1 MELRVSYR
9 KNPFYRFSFSCA
21 ATASVYDSYYLLFS
35 SRFRA
40 HGSFSCY
47 SRIIYTDNSHGL
59 SIFSY
64 VCVCISLYA
73 YVRAARAYA
82 VTSAKLVP
90 PFYLFPCVRPAL
102 SCWSPQRRSTFA
114 VADHVDARTQLLTS
128 SLGSAAG
135 IAMSG
140 QAVTA
145 VSVAGRREERERG
158 P

>member
-1 MELRVSYR
+1 MELHVSYR
-9 KNPFYRFSFSCA
+9 KNPFYRFSCSCA
-21 ATASVYDSYYLLFS
+21 ATASVYVSYYLLFS

-90 PFYLFPCVRPAL
+90 PFLSVSVR
-102 SCWSPQRRSTFA
+102 
-114 VADHVDARTQLLTS
+114 S
-128 SLGSAAG
+128 SGVVVLVSAAAIDICG
-135 IAMSG
+135 CRSR
-140 QAVTA
+140 
-145 VSVAGRREERERG
+145 GRQDTVVNVLFG
-158 P
+158 LG